1 MAAFDENARN
11 HVCLVGG
18 GPAGVVLALILA
30 RNGIPVTL
38 VEAQADFDREFRGDT
53 LHAYS
58 MEILAQ
64 LNLADPILE
73 LSNAKIEQA
82 RFGTERGL
90 ITMADFTRLESAY
103 PFVALVPQSRF
114 LETLV
119 EEARQYP
126 NFRIW
131 MNTTFT
137 GLLKE
142 DGQVVGI
149 NCVRA
154 DGPGSIPAQ
163 LVVAAD
169 GRNSAVRQQAGMDL
183 SRTSPP
189 MDVLWF
195 KLPRLENMKLEG
207 GFQARF
213 GAGTMLIIIDRGDHW
228 RAGFIILKGSYRD
241 FREAGLGAFRDQ
253 LAEIVPE
260 LEDAFSQL
268 EEWSQCAILS
278 VVTGRVKKWYQ
289 PGLLLIGDAAHV
301 MSPVGGVGINYAIQ
315 DAVSA
320 ANVLAPL
327 LVQGTVSEND
337 LAEVQRRRETS
348 VDFIQRLQRFI
359 QNRIIAA
366 ALKSDK
372 PFQPPLPMRVLS
384 GSACVQRKFAQVLA
398 YGLKP
403 ELLDDGLV

>member
-1 MAAFDENARN
+1 MAVFDENARN
-11 HVCLVGG
+11 HVCIVGG
-18 GPAGVVLALILA
+18 GPAGVVLALILV

-38 VEAQADFDREFRGDT
+38 VESQADFDRDFRGDT

-64 LNLADPILE
+64 LNLAEAVLE
-73 LSNAKIEQA
+73 LSNSRIEKVRFMTA
-82 RFGTERGL
+82 RGPV
-90 ITMADFTRLESAY
+90 TMADFTRLESAY
-103 PFVALVPQSRF
+103 PFIALVPQSRF
-114 LETLV
+114 LERLV

-126 NFRIW
+126 NFRLW

-142 DGQVVGI
+142 DKKTVGI
-149 NCVRA
+149 KCVHNNE
-154 DGPGSIPAQ
+154 PGNIPAH

-169 GRNSAVRQQAGMDL
+169 GRNSATRQQAGMEL
-183 SRTSPP
+183 RRTSPP

-195 KLPRLENMKLEG
+195 KLPLPEDRNLAG
-207 GFQARF
+207 GLQARF
-213 GAGTMLIIIDRGDHW
+213 GAGTMLIMIDRGDHW
-228 RAGFIILKGSYRD
+228 QTGFIMLKGSYRD
-241 FREAGLGAFRDQ
+241 IRKAGLGAFRDQ
-253 LAEIVPE
+253 LAEMAPE
-260 LEDAFSQL
+260 LRETFSHL
-268 EEWSQCAILS
+268 KEWSQCAILS
-278 VVTGRVKKWYQ
+278 VVTGRVERWYQ

-320 ANVLAPL
+320 ANVLTPH
-327 LVQGTVSEND
+327 LVKGTVSEND
-337 LAEVQRRRETS
+337 LAEVQKRREAA
-348 VDFIQRLQRFI
+348 VAFIQQLQRFI

-372 PFQPPLPMRVLS
+372 PFQLPLPMRILTR
-384 GSACVQRKFAQVLA
+384 SAFVQRKFAQVLA

-403 ELLDDGLV
+403 ELLDEGLV